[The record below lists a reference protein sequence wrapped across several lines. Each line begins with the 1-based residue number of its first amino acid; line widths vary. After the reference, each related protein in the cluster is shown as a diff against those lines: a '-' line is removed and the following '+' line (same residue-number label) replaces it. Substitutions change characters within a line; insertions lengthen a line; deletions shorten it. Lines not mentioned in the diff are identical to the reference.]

1 MSPAARLRAVV
12 FDLDGLIFNTE
23 ELYQFVGEELLRR
36 RDKTFPPELLD
47 QTMGRPQRI
56 ALQLMIDWH
65 QLDVSVDQLM
75 LETAEV
81 FATILGERLAL
92 MPGVSEL
99 LAALEAAGIPK
110 AIATS
115 SNRDFVADVLGR
127 FQLTPRFQFIL
138 TGDDITHGKPH
149 PEIYQLAAKRFRHS
163 AIRNDGARRQP
174 SRMRRRGGRRHVCRG
189 RARRPQPH
197 ARLSTARRWW
207 PIRCAIRASMPRWV
221 YKRRQADLIQ
231 AAVSSGIFR
240 HHGPLQPLPISAVL
254 LPDEAVDSF
263 LHQRQRH
270 RQRPLQPSA
279 IERGFVAGVN
289 KLLVAAAARAL
300 EIAIPQARA
309 KAAANCHWL
318 TRSAPPK

>member
-1 MSPAARLRAVV
+1 MSPPACLRAVV

-36 RDKTFPPELLD
+36 RDKTFPPDLLD

-56 ALQLMIDWH
+56 ALQLMIDYH
-65 QLDVSVDQLM
+65 RLDVTVDQLM

-81 FATILGERLAL
+81 FAAILGERLAL

-149 PEIYQLAAKRFRHS
+149 PEIYLLAARRFGIAPSEMMVLEDSRHGCAAAVAAGTFAVAVPAGRS
-163 AIRNDGARRQP
+163 RTHGFDGA
-174 SRMRRRGGRRHVCRG
+174 
-189 RARRPQPH
+189 A
-197 ARLSTARRWW
+197 
-207 PIRCAIRASMPRWV
+207 
-221 YKRRQADLIQ
+221 
-231 AAVSSGIFR
+231 
-240 HHGPLQPLPISAVL
+240 
-254 LPDEAVDSF
+254 
-263 LHQRQRH
+263 
-270 RQRPLQPSA
+270 
-279 IERGFVAGVN
+279 
-289 KLLVAAAARAL
+289 LVADTLRDPRIYAAL
-300 EIAIPQARA
+300 GVQASS
-309 KAAANCHWL
+309 K
-318 TRSAPPK
+318 